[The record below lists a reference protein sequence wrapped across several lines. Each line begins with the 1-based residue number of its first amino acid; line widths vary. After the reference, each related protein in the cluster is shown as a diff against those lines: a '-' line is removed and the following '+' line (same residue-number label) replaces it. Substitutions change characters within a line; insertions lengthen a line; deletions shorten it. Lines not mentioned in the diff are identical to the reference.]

1 MPKMP
6 LSELKAML
14 EAAKADALAAVTAS
28 RLSHDRSDAMNY
40 YLGDMARDMP
50 APDGRSRAVSTD
62 VADTIEGLMPSLMEI
77 FCAGDEVVRFEPVGP
92 EDVAA
97 AEQETDYVNHVFMQV
112 NPGFLILYSFVK
124 DALLSKVGVVKV
136 WWESRTLEER
146 ETYYDLTDDA
156 FALLVAD
163 PDVEVIA
170 HSERPLAMPELQHV
184 IAPPR
189 VAASPQAPAVPQAP
203 LPPQAQAL
211 QQGLALP
218 QAPALPQ
225 GPGLT
230 QAQLPPQ
237 LGAMPPAAPQLLPDL
252 EELAAGPKLH
262 DVEVRRSRSA
272 ANARIEP
279 VPPEEFGIARDAR
292 SLRDCDYCFHK
303 VLLTEAKLIAQGY
316 DRAQVRALPSY
327 AGISNTEEIARDTV
341 DEFQLAGDSLNTA
354 ARRIEVVE
362 HYVRMDYEGDGTALL
377 YKVTTAGGEGDILRK
392 DGTPDI
398 EPFDMVPFAAMTP
411 VIVTHRFF
419 GRSIADLVMDIQR
432 IKTALLRAML
442 DNAYLANNPRVEVA
456 EQFSGPETLDDLLV
470 SRPGGIVRTK
480 QPGGINWQQVPT
492 IGGHVFPALEYM
504 DATREMRTG
513 VTRQGQGID
522 ADALQNQSATAVNQ
536 VFGAAQARIRL
547 IARIFAET
555 GIRDLFSLVHATI
568 RKHGQQAATVRLRN
582 QWVTVDPREW
592 KTRYDMTI
600 NVGLGTGTRSE
611 RLAHVMSVIA
621 LQKEALAG
629 GLTNLVNA
637 QNLYNSAKEVTKL
650 VGLPNVDAYFTD
662 PKTAAPPPSAQ
673 QQQPPPDPKLM
684 EIQARIAF
692 EERQAHAEM
701 AAQNNK
707 AQSELAL
714 QQARFEFDK
723 QLALLEHELKAR
735 DQQFRHLQGA
745 LSPAPGGAGP
755 AGAGPSAMP
764 DGAPNPNLQ
773 LNPNAALITELMQ
786 SMRQMNAPKRIV
798 RDAQGRVSHLEP
810 MPPVG

>member
-14 EAAKADALAAVTAS
+14 AAEKADALAAVSAS
-28 RLSHDRSDAMNY
+28 KLSHERTDAMDY

-50 APDGRSRAVSTD
+50 APEGRSQAVSTD

-77 FCAGDEVVRFEPVGP
+77 FCTGDDVVRFEPVGP

-97 AEQETDYVNHVFMQV
+97 AEQETDYVNHVFMQG
-112 NPGFLILYSFVK
+112 NPGFLILYSFIK

-136 WWESRTLEER
+136 WWETRSLEER

-156 FALLVAD
+156 FSLLVAD
-163 PDVEVIA
+163 PDVEIIA
-170 HSERPLAMPELQHV
+170 HSERPLAMP
-184 IAPPR
+184 APPPLTVPSP
-189 VAASPQAPAVPQAP
+189 VALPDPSIVPAGAQPLPASPTP
-203 LPPQAQAL
+203 LPPPVGPASLAMAQA
-211 QQGLALP
+211 GALP
-218 QAPALPQ
+218 APVAPPA
-225 GPGLT
+225 PGLPL
-230 QAQLPPQ
+230 QL
-237 LGAMPPAAPQLLPDL
+237 DL

-262 DVEVRRSRSA
+262 DVEVRRSRTA

-279 VPPEEFGIARDAR
+279 VPPEEFGIARNAR
-292 SLRDCDYCFHK
+292 SLRDCDYCFHR
-303 VLLTEAKLIAQGY
+303 VLLTEAKLIAQGF
-316 DRAQVRALPSY
+316 DAAQVRRLPSY
-327 AGISNTEEIARDTV
+327 AGITNPEETARDTV
-341 DEFQLAGDSLNTA
+341 EEFQLQGDSLNA
-354 ARRIEVVE
+354 ATRRIEVIE
-362 HYVRMDYEGDGTALL
+362 HYVRMDYEGDGKPLL
-377 YKVTTAGGEGDILRK
+377 YKVTTGGEEGEVLKK
-392 DGTPDI
+392 DGKPDI

-456 EQFSGPETLDDLLV
+456 EQFASPETLDDLLV

-480 QPGGINWQQVPT
+480 QPGGLSWQQVPT

-504 DATREMRTG
+504 DATRELRTG

-536 VFGAAQARIRL
+536 VFNAAQARVRL

-555 GIRDLFSLVHATI
+555 GIRDLFTLVHATI

-637 QNLYNSAKEVTKL
+637 ENLYNSAKEVTKL

-662 PKTAAPPPSAQ
+662 PRNVAPPAQ
-673 QQQPPPDPKLM
+673 PGQPHPPPPDPKLV

-692 EERQAHAEM
+692 EERQAQAEM

-714 QQARFEFDK
+714 QHARFEFDK

-735 DQQFRHLQGA
+735 DQQFRHLHGA
-745 LSPAPGGAGP
+745 LAPAAAGEMPADGAAVDNPDPAP
-755 AGAGPSAMP
+755 
-764 DGAPNPNLQ
+764 
-773 LNPNAALITELMQ
+773 NPNAALIGELMHT
-786 SMRQMNAPKRIV
+786 MRQMNAPKRVV

-810 MPPVG
+810 MPPGAS